1 MNADYGTA
9 RLTCFDHRHVSPR
22 PFSEHNPHSVAPS
35 LVDAEQ
41 YPINLW
47 RDVMQQRV
55 GGRMHMQSRG
65 HQEKQRLVGGE
76 FASRKI
82 SEALELAALVMPC
95 DSCPVVQ
102 TL

>member
-1 MNADYGTA
+1 MNADYGTG

-65 HQEKQRLVGGE
+65 VQENIRSAGTRCARDAMRLVPSSPDPVM
-76 FASRKI
+76 AS
-82 SEALELAALVMPC
+82 E
-95 DSCPVVQ
+95 CPH
-102 TL
+102 LL